1 MNENTLSLTTHADL
15 LATVPH
21 LLGYT
26 PTESFVIIT
35 ARDGALGTALRA
47 FAPSETAPLDYAQMM
62 ATYAAEDD
70 AATAAYVIVYSEE
83 TGTHGD
89 GHPYAAHVSV
99 LANELATAQM
109 PVRNVWIVTGTYW
122 AEFGTAERNPLDA
135 ITESAAN
142 ATLIYHG
149 SAPDMDVYAP
159 ALLGHWALRVQ
170 APEGTE
176 SDITAACEAWEVAL
190 NTEAMPDPDTAR
202 TLAAAFQ
209 HKTIRDYLL
218 RATVITN
225 DEAFSEVILGKLTYI
240 PNWARVDHA
249 EAILF
254 ELMKAVPAGQRAP
267 MLTTMGW
274 LQWLKGN
281 STQASRYLRQ
291 ATQDVENFRLAA
303 LLQELINRGAIADV
317 ARDATKRYNR
327 PSL

>member
-35 ARDGALGTALRA
+35 ARAGALGTALRA
-47 FAPSETAPLDYAQMM
+47 FAPSETAPGDYAQMM

-83 TGTHGD
+83 SATD
-89 GHPYAAHVSV
+89 GGPHPYAAHVAA
-99 LANELATAQM
+99 LASELATAQM
-109 PVRNVWIVTGTYW
+109 PVRNVWIITATYW
-122 AEFGTAERNPLDA
+122 AEYGTADRTPLDA
-135 ITESAAN
+135 ITESTAN
-142 ATLIYHG
+142 ATLIFRG

-176 SDITAACEAWEVAL
+176 ADITAACQTWEVAL
-190 NTEAMPDPDTAR
+190 NDPALPDQDTAR

-209 HKTIRDYLL
+209 HKTIRDYLM
-218 RATVITN
+218 RATIVTN
-225 DEAFSEVILGKLTYI
+225 DEGFAEIMLGKLTYI
-240 PNWARVDHA
+240 PNWARIDHA

-267 MLTTMGW
+267 MLTMMGW
-274 LQWLKGN
+274 LQWLKGT
-281 STQASRYLRQ
+281 STQAGRYLRH
-291 ATQDVENFRLAA
+291 ALQDVEDFRLAA
-303 LLQELINRGAIADV
+303 LLLELINRGAVADV
-317 ARDATKRYNR
+317 ARDATKRYNGPTR
-327 PSL
+327 

>member
-1 MNENTLSLTTHADL
+1 MTDKTLSLTTHADL

-35 ARDGALGTALRA
+35 ANGGAVGMALRA
-47 FAPSETAPLDYAQMM
+47 FAPSETSPVEYAQMM

-83 TGTHGD
+83 TATGAEV
-89 GHPYAAHVSV
+89 HPYAAHVGA
-99 LANELATAQM
+99 LAKELATAQM
-109 PVRNVWIVTGTYW
+109 PVRNVWMVTGTYW
-122 AEFGTAERNPLDA
+122 AEFGTTDRKPLDA

-142 ATLIYHG
+142 ATLIFRG

-176 SDITAACEAWEVAL
+176 EDITAACGAWEVAL
-190 NTEAMPDPDTAR
+190 NDPAMPDADTAR

-209 HKTIRDYLL
+209 HKNIRDHLM
-218 RATVITN
+218 RATIVTN
-225 DEAFSEVILGKLTYI
+225 DEGFAEIMLGKLTYI
-240 PNWARVDHA
+240 PNWDRIDYA

-267 MLTTMGW
+267 MLTMMGW
-274 LQWLKGN
+274 IQWLKGRT
-281 STQASRYLRQ
+281 TQGTRYLRQ
-291 ATQDVENFRLAA
+291 AIEDVEEFRLAR
-303 LLQELINRGAIADV
+303 LLLELINRGAIADLT
-317 ARDATKRYNR
+317 RDATKRYNGFTR
-327 PSL
+327 